1 VPHLFLSRNI
11 EGGHNAWAAAAV
23 VGAEPSAHSSPGGDE
38 EQPPPPTPQGR
49 TRSTSARS
57 MMKQSAQ
64 KVHLLVRS
72 VTPLPRRADGGWVA
86 VNQWLLSAEAAK
98 QRPVEVQV
106 EVVSER
112 ALCCWA

>member
-1 VPHLFLSRNI
+1 
-11 EGGHNAWAAAAV
+11 
-23 VGAEPSAHSSPGGDE
+23 
-38 EQPPPPTPQGR
+38 
-49 TRSTSARS
+49 

-106 EVVSER
+106 EVVS
-112 ALCCWA
+112 ALCAAGRDPG